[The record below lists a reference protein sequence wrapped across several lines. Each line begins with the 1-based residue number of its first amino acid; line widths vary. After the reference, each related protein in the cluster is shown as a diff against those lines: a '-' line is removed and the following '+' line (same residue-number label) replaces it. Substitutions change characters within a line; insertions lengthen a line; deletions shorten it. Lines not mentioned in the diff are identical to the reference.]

1 MPPHFKKCEG
11 FDPLS
16 IWGGGYLQKAEFSAW
31 KFKKWFLTLGWMG
44 VVEKNIDQCVM
55 PKLYVFNLKPALL
68 GINFLTVFWLTSFQ
82 VKDFLLA

>member
-31 KFKKWFLTLGWMG
+31 KFKKYQN
-44 VVEKNIDQCVM
+44 VDQ
-55 PKLYVFNLKPALL
+55 
-68 GINFLTVFWLTSFQ
+68 
-82 VKDFLLA
+82 